1 MDCNKQYGMICP
13 ACIRRKRFD
22 LNYVKPDV
30 KPAEAVE
37 KLKPP
42 RVKKPAV
49 RQNMIK
55 IRLCD
60 NPKDIVIKFAD
71 KETLLKS
78 LREVLNM

>member
-1 MDCNKQYGMICP
+1 MECKPFGNICP
-13 ACIRRKRFD
+13 ICIRRRFD
-22 LNYVKPDV
+22 LNYVKPAEV
-30 KPAEAVE
+30 KP
-37 KLKPP
+37 K
-42 RVKKPAV
+42 RVKKPAA

-78 LREVLNM
+78 LRELLNS